1 MAAFGKPSGSDAV
14 RQGGWREA
22 GRTLFRRPVGVLQS
36 TRWLVLWL
44 AVLTLLFSVPAVF
57 PVVQDNPIALL
68 LAAGATLFLWGSW
81 IVSYL
86 RQGVPFSLEVL
97 DAVAI
102 TAFALA
108 TPSTAEIIPLI
119 LASAWLRTLYGT
131 PWRTVARGVLY
142 TAALAAVTA
151 LWPLISHPTFAPAPV
166 RQAGLIA
173 IVLLTITVSAQLRTA
188 LQAYDWA
195 NERDLELTRTGAKL
209 LGMTDPDLIRALAWT
224 TANRLVSTT
233 PGLRVLKVQRDGD
246 LMRFGARTGDF
257 AALPATVPLSV
268 LELAGLGNTDARIV
282 NTAPLDA
289 AVGSPLAWECI
300 SLTEQAEQAWLL
312 VGAPK
317 RIPAGMVL
325 STRSLVNQVN
335 LALRNSDTH
344 HQLKAQ
350 AQYDALTGL
359 DNRLSFNTKLA
370 AILNRNETTDSV
382 QVLFLDLDDFK
393 DVNDH
398 LGHRAGDATL
408 VEVAE
413 RLRHYTRPLDVCARL
428 GGDEFA
434 IVLQGTTT
442 DEATLIAQRM
452 VQALSAPV
460 VVEGRAVRV
469 GASVGVAMATVGID
483 LDDLVHQAD
492 VAMYAAKANGKGQV
506 QVFQLGLLQCGS
518 APVSF
523 ERQLSHAAEA
533 GELEVHYQPIVSLTD
548 LVCTGAE
555 ALVRWNH
562 PERGLLL
569 PGEFLELA
577 ESSGSILGL
586 GAFVLK
592 NACAE
597 AANWPDAR
605 PGIPTTVHVNI
616 SARELESVNF
626 VDSVLGCL
634 TDSGLPAN
642 SLVLEL
648 TETVALQSAAAAD
661 RLQAL
666 ATHGIQIA
674 MDDFGTG
681 YSSLSMLRSLP
692 ITVVK
697 LDSSFVGGALTN
709 SVDRS
714 VLEAIVQMSEK
725 LGIETIAEGVERL
738 DEQQLLAQIGADSA
752 QGYLYSAAVPAAV
765 LRAWLMESDLAGVR

>member
-1 MAAFGKPSGSDAV
+1 MAASGKPSGSDAV
-14 RQGGWREA
+14 RRSGWREA
-22 GRTLFRRPVGVLQS
+22 VRARFRRPVGVLQS

-57 PVVQDNPIALL
+57 PLVQDNPTALL
-68 LAAGATLFLWGSW
+68 LAASSTLFLWASW

-86 RQGVPFSLEVL
+86 RQNVPFALEVL
-97 DAVAI
+97 DAIAI

-108 TPSTAEIIPLI
+108 NPSTAEIIPLI

-131 PWRTVARGVLY
+131 QWRSVARGVLY
-142 TAALAAVTA
+142 TATLGAVTV
-151 LWPLISHPTFAPAPV
+151 LWPLLPHPTFAPAPV
-166 RQAGLIA
+166 RQAGLVA

-195 NERDLELTRTGAKL
+195 IERDLELTRTGAKL

-224 TANRLVSTT
+224 TANRLTSTT

-257 AALPATVPLSV
+257 AALPETIPLSV
-268 LELAGLGNTDARIV
+268 LELTGLGNTDARNV
-282 NTAPLDA
+282 DTAPLDT
-289 AVGSPLAWECI
+289 AVGRPLAWECI
-300 SLTEQAEQAWLL
+300 SLTEQTEQAWLL

-317 RIPAGMVL
+317 RIPAGVVL

-359 DNRLSFNTKLA
+359 DNRLSFNSMLA
-370 AILNRNETTDSV
+370 AILDRNELVDSV

-398 LGHRAGDATL
+398 LGHRAGDAAL
-408 VEVAE
+408 VEVAD
-413 RLRHYTRPLDVCARL
+413 RLRHCTRPLDICARL

-434 IVLQGTTT
+434 VVLQSTTA
-442 DEATLIAQRM
+442 DEATIIAQRM
-452 VQALSAPV
+452 VHALSAPV

-469 GASVGVAMATVGID
+469 GASVGVATAIVGVD

-506 QVFQLGLLQCGS
+506 QAFLPGLLQCDA
-518 APVSF
+518 APISL
-523 ERQLSHAAEA
+523 ERQLGSAAAA
-533 GELEVHYQPIVSLTD
+533 GELEVHYQPIMSLTD

-562 PERGLLL
+562 PKRGLLL
-569 PGEFLELA
+569 PEDFIGLA
-577 ESSGSILGL
+577 ESTGSIVGL
-586 GAFVLK
+586 CAFVLRS
-592 NACAE
+592 ACAE
-597 AANWPDAR
+597 AVSWPEAR
-605 PGIPTTVHVNI
+605 PGVPMTVQVHI
-616 SARELESVNF
+616 SARELQSSNF
-626 VDSVLGCL
+626 VDSVIWCL
-634 TDSGLPAN
+634 TESGLPGN
-642 SLVLEL
+642 RLVLEL
-648 TETVALQSAAAAD
+648 TETVALESGATAE
-661 RLQAL
+661 RLHAL

-674 MDDFGTG
+674 VVNFSTG
-681 YSSLSMLRSLP
+681 YSALSTLRSLP
-692 ITVVK
+692 VTAMK
-697 LDSSFVGGALTN
+697 LDLSDVGGEPNTL
-709 SVDRS
+709 VDRS
-714 VLEAIVQMSEK
+714 VVEAIVQMSDT
-725 LGIETIAEGVERL
+725 LGIKTIADGVDHL
-738 DEQQLLAQIGADSA
+738 SEQELLAQIGADSA
-752 QGYLYSAAVPAAV
+752 QGRLYSAAVPAAE
-765 LRAWLMESDLAGVR
+765 LHAWLTATGPAHVR